1 MGCRPMPKNHRLQQR
16 VRGQPIRPMHACTGH
31 LTGSVKTPNG
41 RGTVKIGDNSTALV
55 VLSRR
60 YGNEIAGDVNAHLQ
74 TARID
79 GWEVALKLL
88 LRNMPGIEIDT
99 VYFTPLH
106 LTDNS
111 PRDHI
116 ARRQLF
122 QRVIALH
129 KRLSILM
136 AKLSSL
142 PTQRFGNEKGT
153 CLRVVQC
160 GRMELDELHIGY
172 RGPNAPCHR
181 HSIARGDLRI
191 GGVFVNSSA
200 STGCQKS
207 GPSAESNII
216 PSPFIQSQDASTNSM
231 PSKPAHQQLTG
242 KVVFEY
248 LHRGLLAHGLQ
259 QRPFALP
266 SCVVGRMHNAI
277 PRVTALPPQR
287 QYLLAIRAY
296 LRIETGA

>member
-142 PTQRFGNEKGT
+142 PRNASVMRKARALGWYS
-153 CLRVVQC
+153 VV
-160 GRMELDELHIGY
+160 GWNWMNSILAIG
-172 RGPNAPCHR
+172 APMR
-181 HSIARGDLRI
+181 HAIA
-191 GGVFVNSSA
+191 
-200 STGCQKS
+200 T
-207 GPSAESNII
+207 
-216 PSPFIQSQDASTNSM
+216 PSPVATSG
-231 PSKPAHQQLTG
+231 L
-242 KVVFEY
+242 VVC
-248 LHRGLLAHGLQ
+248 
-259 QRPFALP
+259 
-266 SCVVGRMHNAI
+266 S
-277 PRVTALPPQR
+277 
-287 QYLLAIRAY
+287 
-296 LRIETGA
+296 